1 MTVKKSAIIPY
12 RIEDDDINVLLVT
25 TSSGGKWV
33 IPKGGIEWPLKPHIS
48 ATKEAFEE
56 AGVLGRPHPICV
68 GRYYDKSTGGPI
80 PTFLLEVDVELGDE
94 DWQEKDKR
102 KRRWVTAEDCDK
114 YITDDDLLEVLKRGI
129 RCLRSNGSYFKRA
142 IKTYC
147 EDHNW
152 KIADIDADHAE
163 LEFRIHSKRKHSL
176 YIVRYDTTVEFFV
189 PSLPVLDT
197 EEWRSKKFSR
207 SLLQRNS
214 QKKVGFWC
222 IKEIK
227 EKFFYSYMHN
237 AELKLLDSEYFAQII
252 GGMISEC
259 DAIEGFIDNVPDK

>member
-1 MTVKKSAIIPY
+1 MSVNKSAIIPY
-12 RIEDDDINVLLVT
+12 RIEDDQIRVLLVT
-25 TSSGGKWV
+25 TSSGSKWV

-56 AGVLGRPHPICV
+56 AGVLGRPHPIRV

-102 KRRWVTAEDCDK
+102 KRKWVDAEAFDK
-114 YITDDDLLEVLKRGI
+114 YITDDDLLDVLKKGV
-129 RCLRSNGSYFKRA
+129 RCLRSDGSYFKRA

-163 LEFRIHSKRKHSL
+163 LEFRILSKRKHSL
-176 YIVRYDTTVEFFV
+176 HIFRYDSTIEFSVATVAV
-189 PSLPVLDT
+189 SDS
-197 EEWRSKKFSR
+197 EEARAKPFSR
-207 SLLQRNS
+207 ILLQRNS
-214 QKKVGFWC
+214 QKKIGFWC
-222 IKEIK
+222 IKEIE
-227 EKFFYSYMHN
+227 EKFFYCYMHN
-237 AELKLLDSEYFAQII
+237 AELKLLDSEHFAQII
-252 GGMISEC
+252 GSLISEC
-259 DAIEGFIDNVPDK
+259 DAIEGFIDNMPNK